1 MAKRKRTK
9 GQTMIY
15 KTLHRKPTTEQHE
28 PNYKPGLN
36 SGAPEGYA
44 VPATHVEPIML
55 LLLQINP
62 VIA

>member
-1 MAKRKRTK
+1 
-9 GQTMIY
+9 MIY

-36 SGAPEGYA
+36 SGAPEGNA